1 MVLTF
6 YEAKDPNKKQ
16 SDEEMN
22 RFEKVF
28 EIVKNQLVRKS
39 FRNRQNS
46 VCKKSLRNRQKSA
59 GKNLMTVTIGPG

>member
-6 YEAKDPNKKQ
+6 YEAKDPTKKQ

-46 VCKKSLRNRQKSA
+46 VGKKS
-59 GKNLMTVTIGPG
+59 

>member
-6 YEAKDPNKKQ
+6 YEAKDPTKKQ

-39 FRNRQNS
+39 FW
-46 VCKKSLRNRQKSA
+46 NRQKSVGKKKFWNRQKSV
-59 GKNLMTVTIGPG
+59 GKNIIALW

>member
-6 YEAKDPNKKQ
+6 YEAKDPTKKQ

-39 FRNRQNS
+39 F
-46 VCKKSLRNRQKSA
+46 
-59 GKNLMTVTIGPG
+59 